1 MSVRNTARIASALA
15 LLWLA
20 LSPVQAGAA
29 AASAATEGQALFRE
43 KCGVCHLAGGGG
55 TWMLGRRHG
64 PEKALLEQR
73 SDLLPLYVRYVARHG
88 INSMPRFTRVE
99 LSDAQLEAI
108 ATYLTTPKPAAAGS
122 P

>member
-1 MSVRNTARIASALA
+1 MSLRNTVGIASALA
-15 LLWLA
+15 LLGLA
-20 LSPVQAGAA
+20 LSPLQAA
-29 AASAATEGQALFRE
+29 AATPAAALEGQSLFRE

-64 PEKALLEQR
+64 PDKALLEQR

-108 ATYLTTPKPAAAGS
+108 AAYLTAPKPAAAGT

>member
-1 MSVRNTARIASALA
+1 MSQRSTAGIASALV
-15 LLWLA
+15 LLGLS
-20 LSPVQAGAA
+20 LSPLQAA
-29 AASAATEGQALFRE
+29 AAAAAAGPEGQALFRE

-64 PEKALLEQR
+64 PDKALLEQR
-73 SDLLPLYVRYVARHG
+73 TDLLPLYVRYVARHG

-108 ATYLTTPKPAAAGS
+108 AAYLTAPKPVAAGS

>member
-1 MSVRNTARIASALA
+1 MSGRNTAGIASALA
-15 LLWLA
+15 MLGLTLLSL
-20 LSPVQAGAA
+20 PAGAET
-29 AASAATEGQALFRE
+29 SGPDGQALFRE

-108 ATYLTTPKPAAAGS
+108 ATYLTAPKPAAARS